1 MTPYVAAA
9 GTIAVTSALGVAGAQ
24 KLIRPTGAS
33 PTLAAPAAL
42 ALGGIEMALGLGVA
56 LGSVMAQWGCAAL
69 LAAFTGWLSLE
80 IARGRG
86 GAPCPC
92 FGGRSQIGW
101 TALGRTASLLGLA
114 LAVALSPAPRLSTSG
129 WLGVVAFLLAAA
141 LAITGMVALTLAREV
156 ARLRVQRGAL
166 EIAGEGPPIGSPSP
180 LIERFGAL
188 EGPVSVA
195 VFVSPGCRVCH
206 ELGGAVAALAG
217 ELAVEVFDEQRDQLA
232 WEVSAVPGSPFA
244 IAMDR
249 DGVVLAKGTFNTP
262 EQLRSVPATA
272 LYRLGAGAARV

>member
-1 MTPYVAAA
+1 MIPYLAAA
-9 GTIAVTSALGVAGAQ
+9 GTIAVTSALVVAGAQ
-24 KLIRPTGAS
+24 KLIRPAGAS
-33 PTLAAPAAL
+33 PALPAPVAV
-42 ALGGIEMALGLGVA
+42 ALGAVELLLGLGMT
-56 LGSVMAQWGCAAL
+56 LGSLQAQWGCAAL
-69 LAAFTGWLSLE
+69 FAAFTGWLSLE

-86 GAPCPC
+86 GSPCAC

-101 TALGRTASLLGLA
+101 MALGRTAALLGLA
-114 LAVALSPAPRLSTSG
+114 LAVALSPAPVLSTSA
-129 WLGVVAFLLAAA
+129 WLAVVAFVLATA
-141 LAITGMVALTLAREV
+141 LAITGLVALTLAREV

-217 ELAVEVFDEQRDQLA
+217 ELAVEVFDEQRDALA

-272 LYRLGAGAARV
+272 LYRLGAGTAHV